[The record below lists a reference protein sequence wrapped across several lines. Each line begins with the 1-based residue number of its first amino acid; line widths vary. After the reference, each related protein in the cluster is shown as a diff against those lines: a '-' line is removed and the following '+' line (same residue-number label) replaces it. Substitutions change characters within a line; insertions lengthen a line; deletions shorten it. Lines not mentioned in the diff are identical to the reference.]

1 MNGDE
6 TLKQF
11 KAGKKTKLH
20 FYEGKIWLFF
30 LSLASRRLKLLK
42 KWSPRFRKMRPDLS
56 AVFETIGNTC
66 FMFQQLADGR
76 MVQAHEEPIT
86 FEAENDGPHQVH
98 NSQDLRSEIPF
109 HLAN

>member
-6 TLKQF
+6 TLKPF
-11 KAGKKTKLH
+11 EAGKKTKLH

-42 KWSPRFRKMRPDLS
+42 KWSPRLRKMRPDLS

-66 FMFQQLADGR
+66 FMFSAASFK

-86 FEAENDGPHQVH
+86 LKPKNGPSSAQ
-98 NSQDLRSEIPF
+98 
-109 HLAN
+109 

>member
-6 TLKQF
+6 TLSLASRQF
-11 KAGKKTKLH
+11 EAGKIDDGNT
-20 FYEGKIWLFF
+20 FTRGKFGYFF

-42 KWSPRFRKMRPDLS
+42 KWSPRLRKMRPDLS

-66 FMFQQLADGR
+66 FMFSAASFE

-86 FEAENDGPHQVH
+86 LNPKNGPSSAQ
-98 NSQDLRSEIPF
+98 
-109 HLAN
+109 